1 MSTVGDYIKKALS
14 DMTIEELQEEY
25 SYQECLENIALS
37 KGADPDVVYLLPSMR
52 KEVKAY
58 MEEKMKKQEGSTR

>member
-1 MSTVGDYIKKALS
+1 VSTVGDYIKKALS